1 MVSNETAKTSVPRVI
16 SVEDNPA
23 DVRLVEEGIKASG
36 VELELEVIHSG
47 GRAIEQFQT
56 IDSDA
61 VTAQPDLVLLDLNLP
76 DRSGFDVLETI
87 RTETDF
93 QDVPVVVISS
103 SNSNDDIRRVYEL
116 SANAYVTKPVDPDE
130 YIQMLQATVNFWIR
144 RSSNT

>member
-1 MVSNETAKTSVPRVI
+1 MVSNETAKTSVPRII